1 MFGLIAAVIA
11 GVAGVLGHMKSR
23 HFVGRRLRYT
33 SIVDR
38 PMLGLWVGVGTTVV
52 VAPIVTVLPM
62 VGASTAIALG
72 LGVGTGVAMGVKD
85 SREPAKLLDN

>member
-1 MFGLIAAVIA
+1 MFGLIAAAIA
-11 GVAGVLGHMKSR
+11 GVAAVLGHMKSR
-23 HFVGRRLRYT
+23 QFVRERLRYT